1 MNLIHKDFLYR
12 DSEQYVEIKQHLDN
26 GVFLNVTVFFHQRKF
41 LEFQKNLIQDF
52 IADLVDEISRDRA
65 DFVNIKNIFEL
76 ELQSLNTKLTA
87 FAEKLEAV
95 ETFNIDGYIQLV
107 SL

>member
-1 MNLIHKDFLYR
+1 MNLINKSFLYR
-12 DSEQYVEIKQHLDN
+12 DSEQYLEIKQELDN
-26 GVFLNVTVFFHQRKF
+26 GLFLNVTLFFHQRKF

-52 IADLVDEISRDRA
+52 IAELREELVSDTA
-65 DFVNIKNIFEL
+65 DFVKVRNIFEL
-76 ELQSLNTKLTA
+76 KLQDLNTKLTT

-95 ETFNIDGYIQLV
+95 EVFNIDGYIQLV